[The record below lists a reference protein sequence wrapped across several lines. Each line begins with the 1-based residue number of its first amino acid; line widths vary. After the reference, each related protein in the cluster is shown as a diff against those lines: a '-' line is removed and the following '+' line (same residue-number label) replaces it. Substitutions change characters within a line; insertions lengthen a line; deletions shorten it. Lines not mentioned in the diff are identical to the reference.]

1 MTQINRP
8 ISVLFVGEM
17 PTGSSPLLTLARA
30 VRLYGVRPV
39 FSQQVESSSTS
50 GWLRLV
56 RKSDVI
62 LFVGYVGPSLYTI
75 RQLALAASLGKPV
88 VRWWVGSDVLHC
100 LQHPAG
106 ARWARLADKLCAE
119 SVAVAPNLQTE
130 LSSIGLNTKLIP
142 SVVDLEFLNT
152 EPPHLLTG
160 RDILVY
166 LPTSRGSFYGEEV
179 VRSTIEANPDLRFLV
194 VADAEHRFEQY
205 RNVESFGWVKDMRPV
220 YDRAGCLLRITQ
232 HDGLPRMVIETLLL
246 GKYVICSHE
255 LPGCWPARN
264 FVDVQHWISLFRNS
278 TASNIAGA
286 AAMKALLTPAP
297 EIQFANLLQRVAGE
311 SHVAARTRAILA
323 IAPLTILTRVLN
335 LV

>member
-1 MTQINRP
+1 
-8 ISVLFVGEM
+8 VLFVGEM

-30 VRLYGVRPV
+30 LQPHGVRPV

-100 LQHPAG
+100 LQHPLG
-106 ARWARLADKLCAE
+106 ARRARLADKLCAE
-119 SVAVAPNLQTE
+119 SVAVAPHLQTE
-130 LSSIGLNTKLIP
+130 LSSIGLDAKVIP
-142 SVVDLEFLNT
+142 SVVDLEFLDI
-152 EPPHLLTG
+152 EPPQLSAV

-166 LPTSRGSFYGEEV
+166 LPTSRGAFYGEEV

-194 VADAEHRFEQY
+194 VADTEHRFQRY
-205 RNVESFGWVKDMRPV
+205 RNVESLGWVENMRPV
-220 YDRAGCLLRITQ
+220 YDRTGCLLRITQ
-232 HDGLPRMVIETLLL
+232 HDGLPRMIIETLLL

-255 LPGCWPARN
+255 FPGCWTARD
-264 FVDVQHWISLFRNS
+264 FTDVQNWISLFQKS
-278 TASNIAGA
+278 TTPNTAGA
-286 AAMKALLTPAP
+286 TAIKVLLTPAP
-297 EIQFANLLQRVAGE
+297 EIQFADLLQRVAGGW
-311 SHVAARTRAILA
+311 HVAARIRALLA
-323 IAPLTILTRVLN
+323 IAPLTILARVS
-335 LV
+335 